1 MRELLGPQ
9 PQGFAHARKS
19 LLRPQRENSVG
30 CQQIQSQGAIGRRV
44 AVRLVV
50 TGEVPILR
58 GRRTVRPGCCRRANE
73 MRALCRWKQGDDSG
87 MTTAEYAVG
96 TVAACGFGGVLY
108 KVLTSDAV
116 IKLLTDIL
124 RRALTLGF

>member
-1 MRELLGPQ
+1 MQ
-9 PQGFAHARKS
+9 PQAAVCAARPS
-19 LLRPQRENSVG
+19 GWSRPVKGRFSAAGGRSGQVVVG
-30 CQQIQSQGAIGRRV
+30 G
-44 AVRLVV
+44 
-50 TGEVPILR
+50 
-58 GRRTVRPGCCRRANE
+58 E
-73 MRALCRWKQGDDSG
+73 MRALFLWKKGDDSG

-124 RRALTLGF
+124 RRALTLSF